1 MGQEFSTSSSSASL
15 SILEPLKDGPPS
27 SPEEEQ
33 PLDEH
38 LVRAIMAITE
48 STTDP
53 MHSNFRRSDR
63 DTEVQLS
70 VMRAEA
76 EKDFAEWRRH
86 KRAMKQLSRND
97 SGASTTSSLCYLYPN

>member
-1 MGQEFSTSSSSASL
+1 MGQEFSTSSASL
-15 SILEPLKDGPPS
+15 SILEPLKDGPPR

-48 STTDP
+48 STDP
-53 MHSNFRRSDR
+53 MHSNLRRSEP
-63 DTEVQLS
+63 DTELQLS

-97 SGASTTSSLCYLYPN
+97 SSASTTSSLCYLYPN